1 MGNTIGNGKFEIEAD
16 GVKII
21 VPEHTVQDQQ
31 IYRLI
36 FHDKRSP
43 LVITRASTWGGD
55 LWTSVPQGRQ
65 EEAEK
70 FGKLVSEY
78 LNRQ

>member
-1 MGNTIGNGKFEIEAD
+1 MGNLLGNGRFELEVD

-21 VPEHTVQDQQ
+21 VTEHTVQDQQ
-31 IYRLI
+31 VYRLI
-36 FHDKRSP
+36 FDDKRSP
-43 LVITRASTWGGD
+43 LVITRAVTWHGD
-55 LWTSVPQGRQ
+55 LWTSLPQGRQ

-78 LNRQ
+78 LNRK

>member
-1 MGNTIGNGKFEIEAD
+1 MGNLLGNRKFELEVD

-21 VPEHTVQDQQ
+21 VTEHTVQDQQ
-31 IYRLI
+31 VYRLL
-36 FHDKRSP
+36 FNDKRPS
-43 LVITRASTWGGD
+43 LVITMAATWHGD

-70 FGKLVSEY
+70 FGKFVSEY
-78 LNRQ
+78 LNRK